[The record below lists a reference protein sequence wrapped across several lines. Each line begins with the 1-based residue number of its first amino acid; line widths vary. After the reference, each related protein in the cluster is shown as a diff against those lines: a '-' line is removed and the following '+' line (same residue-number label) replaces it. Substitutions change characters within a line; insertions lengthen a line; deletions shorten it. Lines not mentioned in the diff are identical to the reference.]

1 MIDIDPAAEGDKV
14 NRFVDLYCCLLDSL
28 VALLLAVMVVLVFG
42 NVVLRYAFNS
52 GITVSE
58 EVSRWLFVWMTFL
71 GAIVALKEHAHLGTD
86 MLVARLGR
94 RGKQAC
100 LAIGQALMLWATW
113 LLFSGSLAQVRINA
127 DVEAPVTGA
136 SVGIFYA
143 AGVVFA
149 VSAGLLLLREL
160 WRTLSG
166 QLREEELV
174 MVQESEDLAQV
185 QALHIDQAPPIGQG
199 PNSMPFRR

>member
-1 MIDIDPAAEGDKV
+1 MTRLIDG
-14 NRFVDLYCCLLDSL
+14 YCRVLDSL
-28 VALLLAVMVVLVFG
+28 VALLLAGMVMLVFG

-58 EVSRWLFVWMTFL
+58 EISRWMFVWMTFL
-71 GAIVALKEHAHLGTD
+71 GAIVALKEHGHLGTD
-86 MLVARLGR
+86 MLVSRLGR
-94 RGKQAC
+94 NGKRVC
-100 LAIGQALMLWATW
+100 LAVAQLMMLYATW

-127 DVEAPVTGA
+127 EVEAPVTGA

-149 VSAGLLLLREL
+149 VSAALLLVREL
-160 WRTLSG
+160 WRTLTG
-166 QLREEELV
+166 RLTDADLV

-185 QALHIDQAPPIGQG
+185 EALHIDQTPPIGQG